1 MGTASVGEVNA
12 AMKQLKKSDSCR
24 VVGEEIH
31 IPLLTLVEPWKG
43 KLNNT
48 F

>member
-1 MGTASVGEVNA
+1 MGTASVGEVKS

-24 VVGEEIH
+24 AVGEEVNM
-31 IPLLTLVEPWKG
+31 PLLTLVEPWKG

>member
-1 MGTASVGEVNA
+1 MGTASVGEVKA

-31 IPLLTLVEPWKG
+31 ITLLTLVEPWKG

>member
-1 MGTASVGEVNA
+1 MGTATVGEVKA
-12 AMKQLKKSDSCR
+12 AMKQLKKLVPCR

-31 IPLLTLVEPWKG
+31 IPLLTLVEPRKG